1 MNLTDIQEKIDAL
14 TEVIDRLGQLL
25 CEIDEVNYLCS
36 ELDLEGSHH
45 AEMEYGRSMAEAE
58 SRLEEI
64 QQVVSKLE
72 GLL

>member
-14 TEVIDRLGQLL
+14 TQVIDRLGQLL

-45 AEMEYGRSMAEAE
+45 ADMEYGRSMAEAE

-64 QQVVSKLE
+64 QQVVSRLE

>member
-1 MNLTDIQEKIDAL
+1 MSLTDIQEKIDAL

-25 CEIDEVNYLCS
+25 CDINEVNWMCS
-36 ELDLEGSHH
+36 NLDLEGSHH
-45 AEMEYGRSMAEAE
+45 AEMEYGRSMKEAE

-64 QQVVSKLE
+64 QRKVSQLE